1 MFYEDIEVGLKI
13 ELESATMEK
22 DEMLAF
28 SKRYNNIPLHTDE
41 QYAKST
47 SMGRLLAPGLL
58 TFAVVWEKYIERD
71 IFGSELIA
79 GRSTKIE
86 WLKPVFAGD
95 VLKGVATITEK
106 TERNERNG
114 LILLTIDA
122 YNQDGIKVMTSVTEA
137 VVKRKI

>member
-1 MFYEDIEVGLKI
+1 MFYEDIEVGLQI
-13 ELESATMEK
+13 TLEPAVMDK
-22 DEMLAF
+22 AEMLAF

-47 SMGRLLAPGLL
+47 PMGRLLAPGLL

-86 WLKPVFAGD
+86 WLKPVFAED
-95 VLKGVATITEK
+95 VLKGVETITEK